1 MHSPRPIEDF
11 VEILRALVDDGV
23 SFAVIGGCAVGAY
36 ARMLEL
42 TVLSGDLDICVT
54 ESGLEDVLSVARREG
69 ATIVSRPQP
78 RGVAVAFIDWH
89 GRELNALTGSNGLP
103 PARVVVRDARELEL
117 RGLGLVVPLADAW
130 DLLANKLA
138 VRRDKD
144 LPHIEVLRRFAE
156 EEVVAAMS
164 AARPA
169 RARLAPASRLLDV
182 LGATSLSESLGE
194 RLIGLA
200 DEPPIRRF
208 LVGRLATR
216 PQVER
221 VLAAAPADQR
231 EQLVALAALRSFPAD
246 STRR

>member
-1 MHSPRPIEDF
+1 MHPPRPIEDF
-11 VEILRALVDDGV
+11 VDILRALVDDGV

-36 ARMLEL
+36 ARTLGL

-54 ESGLEDVLSVARREG
+54 ESGLQDVLSLAQRQG

-89 GRELNALTGSNGLP
+89 GRELNALTGSKGLP
-103 PARVVVRDARELEL
+103 AARVVVRDARELEL
-117 RGLGLVVPLADAW
+117 RGLDLVVPLADAW
-130 DLLANKLA
+130 DILANKLA

-156 EEVVAAMS
+156 EEVVASMRTS
-164 AARPA
+164 RPA
-169 RARLAPASRLLDV
+169 RARLAPANRLLDV
-182 LGATSLSESLGE
+182 LGATSLSDSLGE
-194 RLIGLA
+194 RLIDFA
-200 DEPPIRRF
+200 DQPPIRRF

-221 VLAAAPADQR
+221 VIVAAPADER
-231 EQLVALAALRSFPAD
+231 EQLVALAGLRSF
-246 STRR
+246 SGGSL